1 MLTLITVSISLF
13 VIILTGW
20 TVTTY
25 FLKKDSQELI
35 RGELTNLFEICKKF
49 FVSLKKLIEVLA
61 SHSLSAESNK
71 TNPGEETV
79 LNVLNEDEQPL
90 NLVQPVEEIAAPS
103 LEVAHDKEND
113 EALSSFSPEVIEVI
127 NDEEEKVA

>member
-13 VIILTGW
+13 LIILTGW

-35 RGELTNLFEICKKF
+35 RGELTNLFDICKKF
-49 FVSLKKLIEVLA
+49 FVSLKKLIEILA

-79 LNVLNEDEQPL
+79 LNEDEQPL
-90 NLVQPVEEIAAPS
+90 NLVQPVKEIAAPS
-103 LEVAHDKEND
+103 LEIGHDKDND
-113 EALSSFSPEVIEVI
+113 DALSSFSPEVIEVI
-127 NDEEEKVA
+127 NEEEEKVA

>member
-13 VIILTGW
+13 LIILTGW

-35 RGELTNLFEICKKF
+35 RGELTNLFDICKKF
-49 FVSLKKLIEVLA
+49 VVSLKKLIEILA

-79 LNVLNEDEQPL
+79 LNEDEQPL
-90 NLVQPVEEIAAPS
+90 NLVQPVKEIAAPS
-103 LEVAHDKEND
+103 LEIAHDKDND
-113 EALSSFSPEVIEVI
+113 DALSSFSPEVIEVI
-127 NDEEEKVA
+127 NEEEEKVA